1 METSV
6 DTEQEMIL
14 KVDKK
19 IKDGIEIMYQNFDN
33 IENNILDLMKVAP
46 CVFDK
51 DMMVSLLLD
60 FQLLDKQ
67 MGNFES
73 MATQLDDPVN
83 MAQALVMDTMMKKL
97 SQLMDRLVGYI
108 TTCNAMIEY
117 QQFSPQKALLLEK
130 LEENFSY
137 DVVDWDD
144 LDHAFDN
151 PYLVAKVS
159 DVLDE
164 DYDQNYY
171 PLHCLRLE
179 GFKDKISAYKYMLAN
194 GISKENLILRY

>member
-1 METSV
+1 METSI
-6 DTEQEMIL
+6 DKEQEMVL

-19 IKDGIEIMYQNFDN
+19 IKDGIDVMYQNFDN

-83 MAQALVMDTMMKKL
+83 MAQAIVMDTMMKKL

-108 TTCNAMIEY
+108 TTCNAMIEA

-159 DVLDE
+159 DVLDK
-164 DYDQNYY
+164 DYDQNYS

-179 GFKDKISAYKYMLAN
+179 GFKDKVSAYKYMLAN

>member
-6 DTEQEMIL
+6 DKEQEMVL

-19 IKDGIEIMYQNFDN
+19 IKDGIEIIYQNFDN

-67 MGNFES
+67 MGNFET
-73 MATQLDDPVN
+73 MAVQLDDPVN
-83 MAQALVMDTMMKKL
+83 MGQAIVMDTMMRKL

-108 TTCNAMIEY
+108 TTCNSMIEA

-130 LEENFSY
+130 LEANFNY
-137 DVVDWDD
+137 EVVDWDD
-144 LDHAFDN
+144 LNHAFDN

-179 GFKDKISAYKYMLAN
+179 GFKDKVSAYKYMLAN

>member
-6 DTEQEMIL
+6 DKEQEIIL

-19 IKDGIEIMYQNFDN
+19 IKDGIDVMYQNFDN

-51 DMMVSLLLD
+51 DMMINLLLD

-97 SQLMDRLVGYI
+97 SQLMDRLVEYI
-108 TTCNAMIEY
+108 TTCNAMIEAK
-117 QQFSPQKALLLEK
+117 QFSSQKALLLEK

-179 GFKDKISAYKYMLAN
+179 GFKDKVSAYKYMLAN

>member
-1 METSV
+1 MKTGV
-6 DTEQEMIL
+6 DKEQEMIL

-19 IKDGIEIMYQNFDN
+19 IKDGIDIMYQNFDN

-83 MAQALVMDTMMKKL
+83 MAQAIVIDTMMKKL

-108 TTCNAMIEY
+108 TTCNSMIEA

-130 LEENFSY
+130 LEANFSY
-137 DVVDWDD
+137 EVVDWDD
-144 LDHAFDN
+144 LDRAFDN

-159 DVLDE
+159 DVLDK

-179 GFKDKISAYKYMLAN
+179 GFKDKVSAYKYMLVH
-194 GISKENLILRY
+194 GISKENLILRW

>member
-1 METSV
+1 METSI
-6 DTEQEMIL
+6 DKEQEMIL

-19 IKDGIEIMYQNFDN
+19 IKDGIDVMYQNFDN
-33 IENNILDLMKVAP
+33 IENNVLDLLKVAP

-67 MGNFES
+67 MGNFET

-97 SQLMDRLVGYI
+97 SKLMDRLVGYI
-108 TTCNAMIEY
+108 TTCNAMIEA

-144 LDHAFDN
+144 LDHAFNN

-164 DYDQNYY
+164 DYNQNYY

-179 GFKDKISAYKYMLAN
+179 GFKDKVSAYKYMLEH
-194 GISKENLILRY
+194 GISKDNLILRY

>member
-6 DTEQEMIL
+6 DKEQEMVL

-19 IKDGIEIMYQNFDN
+19 IKDGIDVMYQNFDN

-51 DMMVSLLLD
+51 DMMISLLLD

-73 MATQLDDPVN
+73 MATQLDDPLN
-83 MAQALVMDTMMKKL
+83 MAQAIVMDTMMRKL
-97 SQLMDRLVGYI
+97 SKLMDRLVGYI
-108 TTCNAMIEY
+108 TTCNSMIEA

-130 LEENFSY
+130 LEANFSY

-144 LDHAFDN
+144 LNYAFDN

-159 DVLDE
+159 DVLDK

-179 GFKDKISAYKYMLAN
+179 GFKDKVSAYKYMLAN

>member
-1 METSV
+1 MKTVV
-6 DTEQEMIL
+6 DKEQEMIL

-19 IKDGIEIMYQNFDN
+19 IKDGIDVMYQNFDN

-97 SQLMDRLVGYI
+97 SQLMDRLVEYI
-108 TTCNAMIEY
+108 TTCNSMIEV

-130 LEENFSY
+130 LEANFSY

-144 LDHAFDN
+144 LNYAFDN

-164 DYDQNYY
+164 DYDKNYY

-179 GFKDKISAYKYMLAN
+179 GFKDKVSAYKYMLAH
-194 GISKENLILRY
+194 GISKENLILRW

>member
-1 METSV
+1 M
-6 DTEQEMIL
+6 L
-14 KVDKK
+14 KS
-19 IKDGIEIMYQNFDN
+19 E
-33 IENNILDLMKVAP
+33 
-46 CVFDK
+46 
-51 DMMVSLLLD
+51 SLLVHGEYIKVSEGMFHTYIELSNGEEIQLD
-60 FQLLDKQ
+60 VDYDDLLKLLDKQ

-83 MAQALVMDTMMKKL
+83 MAQAIVMDTMMRKL
-97 SQLMDRLVGYI
+97 NQLMDRLVGYI
-108 TTCNAMIEY
+108 ITCNAMIEA

-130 LEENFSY
+130 LEANFSY
-137 DVVDWDD
+137 DVVCWDD

-179 GFKDKISAYKYMLAN
+179 GFDDKVSAYKYMLAH
-194 GISKENLILRY
+194 GISKENLILRW

>member
-6 DTEQEMIL
+6 DKEQEMVL

-67 MGNFES
+67 MGNFET
-73 MATQLDDPVN
+73 MAVQLDDPVN
-83 MAQALVMDTMMKKL
+83 MGQAIVMDTMMRKL

-108 TTCNAMIEY
+108 TTCNSMIEA

-130 LEENFSY
+130 LEANFNY
-137 DVVDWDD
+137 EVVDWDD

-179 GFKDKISAYKYMLAN
+179 GFKDKVSAYKYMLAN

>member
-1 METSV
+1 MTINE
-6 DTEQEMIL
+6 EQEFMI
-14 KVDKK
+14 KVDEK
-19 IKDGIEIMYQNFDN
+19 IKKSIDIIYQNFDN
-33 IENNILDLMKVAP
+33 IENNLYDLFLVAP

-51 DMMVSLLLD
+51 DMMISLLLD

-67 MGNFES
+67 MGNFET

-97 SQLMDRLVGYI
+97 NQLIDRLVGYI
-108 TTCNAMIEY
+108 TTCNSMIES

-144 LDHAFDN
+144 LDRAFDN

-159 DVLDE
+159 DVLDK

-179 GFKDKISAYKYMLAN
+179 GFKDKVSAYKYMLAN
-194 GISKENLILRY
+194 GISKDNLVLRY

>member
-6 DTEQEMIL
+6 DKEQDMIL

-19 IKDGIEIMYQNFDN
+19 IKDGIDIMYQNFDN
-33 IENNILDLMKVAP
+33 IENNILDLLKVAP

-51 DMMVSLLLD
+51 DMMVSLLLY

-67 MGNFES
+67 MGNFET

-108 TTCNAMIEY
+108 TTCNSMIEA

-159 DVLDE
+159 DVLDK

-179 GFKDKISAYKYMLAN
+179 GFKDKVSAYKYCLAI
-194 GISKENLILRY
+194 GISKDNLVLRY

>member
-6 DTEQEMIL
+6 DKEQEMIL

-19 IKDGIEIMYQNFDN
+19 IKDGIDIMYQNFDN

-83 MAQALVMDTMMKKL
+83 MAQAIVMDTMMRKL
-97 SQLMDRLVGYI
+97 NQLIDRLVEYI
-108 TTCNAMIEY
+108 TTCNAMIEA

-130 LEENFSY
+130 LEANFSY
-137 DVVDWDD
+137 EVVDWDD
-144 LDHAFDN
+144 LDRAFDN

-159 DVLDE
+159 DVLDK

-179 GFKDKISAYKYMLAN
+179 GFKDKVSAYKYMLAN
-194 GISKENLILRY
+194 GISTETLILRY

>member
-1 METSV
+1 METSI
-6 DTEQEMIL
+6 DKEQEMIL

-19 IKDGIEIMYQNFDN
+19 IKDGIDVMYQNFDN
-33 IENNILDLMKVAP
+33 IENNILDLIKVAS

-73 MATQLDDPVN
+73 IATQLDDPVN
-83 MAQALVMDTMMKKL
+83 MAQAIVMDTMMRKL

-108 TTCNAMIEY
+108 TTCNAMIEA

-130 LEENFSY
+130 LESNFSY
-137 DVVDWDD
+137 DVVCWDD

-159 DVLDE
+159 DVLDK

-179 GFKDKISAYKYMLAN
+179 GFKDKISAYKYMLEH
-194 GISKENLILRY
+194 GISKDNLILRY

>member
-6 DTEQEMIL
+6 DKEQEMVL

-83 MAQALVMDTMMKKL
+83 MAQAIVMDTMMRKL

-108 TTCNAMIEY
+108 TTCNSMIEA

-130 LEENFSY
+130 LEANFNY
-137 DVVDWDD
+137 EVVDWDD

-179 GFKDKISAYKYMLAN
+179 GFKDKVSAYKYMLAN

>member
-1 METSV
+1 METSI
-6 DTEQEMIL
+6 DKEQEMIL

-19 IKDGIEIMYQNFDN
+19 IKDGIDVMYQNFDN

-51 DMMVSLLLD
+51 DMMISLLLD

-108 TTCNAMIEY
+108 TTCNAMIEVH
-117 QQFSPQKALLLEK
+117 QFSPQKALLLEK

-137 DVVDWDD
+137 DVVNWDD

-179 GFKDKISAYKYMLAN
+179 GFKDKVSAYKYMLAH
-194 GISKENLILRY
+194 GISKENLILRW

>member
-1 METSV
+1 METSI
-6 DTEQEMIL
+6 DKEQDMIL

-19 IKDGIEIMYQNFDN
+19 IKDGVKVMYQNFDN

-83 MAQALVMDTMMKKL
+83 MAQAIVMDTMMRKL
-97 SQLMDRLVGYI
+97 NQLMDRLVGYI
-108 TTCNAMIEY
+108 TTCNSMIEA

-130 LEENFSY
+130 LEANFNY

-144 LDHAFDN
+144 LDRALDN

-171 PLHCLRLE
+171 PLHCLRLD
-179 GFKDKISAYKYMLAN
+179 GFKDKVSAYKYMLAH

>member
-6 DTEQEMIL
+6 DKEQEMIL
-14 KVDKK
+14 KMDKK
-19 IKDGIEIMYQNFDN
+19 IKDGIDVMYQNFDN
-33 IENNILDLMKVAP
+33 VENNILDLMKVAP

-51 DMMVSLLLD
+51 DMMINLLLD

-67 MGNFES
+67 MGNFET

-83 MAQALVMDTMMKKL
+83 MSQALVMDMMMKKL

-108 TTCNAMIEY
+108 TTCNSMIEA

-179 GFKDKISAYKYMLAN
+179 GFKDKVSAYKYMLAN

>member
-6 DTEQEMIL
+6 DKEQEMIL

-19 IKDGIEIMYQNFDN
+19 IKDGIDIIYQNFDN
-33 IENNILDLMKVAP
+33 IENNILDLLKVAP
-46 CVFDK
+46 CVFNK
-51 DMMVSLLLD
+51 DMMISLLLD

-67 MGNFES
+67 MGNFET
-73 MATQLDDPVN
+73 MAIQLDDPVN
-83 MAQALVMDTMMKKL
+83 MAQALVMDTMMRKL
-97 SQLMDRLVGYI
+97 SQLMDRLVEYI
-108 TTCNAMIEY
+108 TTCNAMIEA

-144 LDHAFDN
+144 LDRAFDN
-151 PYLVAKVS
+151 PYLVAKIS

-179 GFKDKISAYKYMLAN
+179 GFKDKVSAYKYMLAN
-194 GISKENLILRY
+194 GISKENLILRW

>member
-1 METSV
+1 MENSV
-6 DTEQEMIL
+6 DKEQEMVL

-19 IKDGIEIMYQNFDN
+19 IKDGIDIMYQNFDN
-33 IENNILDLMKVAP
+33 IENNILDLLKVAP

-67 MGNFES
+67 MGNFETI
-73 MATQLDDPVN
+73 ATQLDDQVN

-97 SQLMDRLVGYI
+97 SQLMDRLVEYI
-108 TTCNAMIEY
+108 TTCNAMIEA
-117 QQFSPQKALLLEK
+117 QQFNPQKALLLEK

-179 GFKDKISAYKYMLAN
+179 GFKDKVSAYKYMLAN